1 MRSPF
6 TDRREDIVPRSL
18 SDLIAAE
25 AAQASDEQRRRRPR
39 KAMNS
44 RRVT

>member
-6 TDRREDIVPRSL
+6 ADRREDIVPRSL
-18 SDLIAAE
+18 SDLIATE
-25 AAQASDEQRRRRPR
+25 ATQALDEQRRRRPR
-39 KAMNS
+39 KAIIS